1 MDRLIVNVV
10 RRLNAY
16 VRDQFLMK
24 ALLKYI
30 HIYILNKLIISRKM
44 KKILIQLKDIQGGCR
59 LRIWNLKQGS

>member
-1 MDRLIVNVV
+1 
-10 RRLNAY
+10 
-16 VRDQFLMK
+16 MK

-44 KKILIQLKDIQGGCR
+44 KKILIQLKDIQGGRR